1 MILFNIYSWLL
12 CHNFYWIIKQMSL
25 KKSELK
31 ELEKERDRFK
41 LIMEKT
47 LTTVN
52 AKRMKKF

>member
-1 MILFNIYSWLL
+1 
-12 CHNFYWIIKQMSL
+12 MSL
-25 KKSELK
+25 KKSELR

-52 AKRMKKF
+52 AKRMKKFQNILELCPDSQCAY